1 MRADPARLP
10 GSVAAEWPV
19 PERVPLDAW
28 SYRSAF
34 RGHAAG
40 VGVVTADD
48 GRGPV
53 GLTVS
58 SIVSLSLTP
67 PLASFAVANR
77 SSTLAAFA
85 AADRAA
91 IHFLDEHQA
100 DLARR
105 FAAVGMDRFAVP
117 LSWTRLPCGTPLL
130 SDPPSYVAGTVA
142 RQVPAGDHRILIVLL
157 DRFEQRRPYAPLVF
171 AGGRYGT
178 AAPSAP

>member
-10 GSVAAEWPV
+10 RAVAAEWPV

-34 RGHAAG
+34 RGRAAG

-48 GRGPV
+48 GRDPV
-53 GLTVS
+53 V
-58 SIVSLSLTP
+58 
-67 PLASFAVANR
+67 
-77 SSTLAAFA
+77 
-85 AADRAA
+85 
-91 IHFLDEHQA
+91 
-100 DLARR
+100 
-105 FAAVGMDRFAVP
+105 
-117 LSWTRLPCGTPLL
+117 
-130 SDPPSYVAGTVA
+130 